1 MWMTELCYAT
11 ECGDYPLTAP
21 KLPRYDFEDGH
32 NWGNVIML
40 DLEAGANGWI
50 YWNMILNQNGG
61 PWSISYTHGNPDNNT
76 Q

>member
-50 YWNMILNQNGG
+50 YWNMILN
-61 PWSISYTHGNPDNNT
+61 
-76 Q
+76 